1 MELNRP
7 RKNVYTIVAKSSA
20 FFKGKLEK
28 GGLPM
33 SDNKKDNKEV
43 QYIYRPW
50 ITVKGVKIYATAY
63 GKKAFKIPVNR

>member
-7 RKNVYTIVAKSSA
+7 RKIIYFIVAKSSA
-20 FFKGKLEK
+20 FFKSKLEK

-33 SDNKKDNKEV
+33 NDSKKVTKEV

-50 ITVKGVKIYATAY
+50 ITVNGVKIYASTY